1 MSTTIGEKIR
11 QLRISKGMTQSQL
24 AGEHITKSMLSQIEN
39 GKAQP
44 SMGSLH
50 YLAQQLGLEVSQLLE
65 EDGSAEIETMLREV
79 EEHSKRKEYVEVI
92 SKVKPLLETRLP
104 LILDTARLMENYAE
118 ACFYT
123 LNANGERAVDK
134 AVAIY
139 DHFGLYVEAAKARY
153 IMYSLLF
160 TKSQY
165 GASLDLIRDV
175 WRQYKDKQS
184 SRDILFELN
193 LHYAEA
199 ASLSAIGYYEES
211 KNVLLAAISLS
222 HDEKVYHLTD
232 HFYRLLAGISQLM
245 EDEENFGRYMY
256 KARQFAQFTEDDQSM
271 SMVDLAELRCMNWK
285 GRYAEAL
292 ELIQR
297 YPEMEN
303 GVFGG
308 YWFLQKGISYYG
320 LGRYEAAF
328 EALSQVTMPDSAH
341 HPIDKASIHSAGAY
355 IASIYAKQGEYDHA
369 RRLIEQVYET
379 MKVFPPSP
387 YLSFVEE
394 TYTELCRG

>member
-1 MSTTIGEKIR
+1 MSTIGEKIR
-11 QLRISKGMTQSQL
+11 QLRLSKGMTQSQL

-44 SMGSLH
+44 SMGSLQ

-65 EDGSAEIETMLREV
+65 EDGSAEIGTLLRAV
-79 EEHSKRKEYVEVI
+79 EELCKRKDYAKVI
-92 SKVKPLLETRLP
+92 SKVEPLLETKLP
-104 LILDTARLMENYAE
+104 FILDTARLMENYAE
-118 ACFYT
+118 ACYYT
-123 LNANGERAVDK
+123 LNANGDRAVDK

-139 DHFGLYVEAAKARY
+139 DHFGLYIEAAKAKY

-232 HFYRLLAGISQLM
+232 HFYRLLATNNYTIHDDDQ
-245 EDEENFGRYMY
+245 FRYNLS
-256 KARQFAQFTEDDQSM
+256 KARQFAQFTEDRNSLELIE
-271 SMVDLAELRCMNWK
+271 LAQVAYLNWK
-285 GRYAEAL
+285 GQYSESL
-292 ELIQR
+292 ELIEP
-297 YPEMEN
+297 YKDLEHKEM
-303 GVFGG
+303 VG
-308 YWFLQKGISYYG
+308 YWFLQKGISYFG
-320 LGRYEAAF
+320 LGRYAESLEAM
-328 EALSQVTMPDSAH
+328 SHVTMPDNIH
-341 HPIDKASIHSAGAY
+341 HPMNKASIHSAGAY
-355 IASIYAKQGEYDHA
+355 IASIYAKQGEYDRA
-369 RRLIEQVYET
+369 RRLIAEVYAI
-379 MKVFPPSP
+379 MKTFPPSP
-387 YLSFVEE
+387 YFSFVEE
-394 TYTELCRG
+394 TYHELCGG